1 MKRFE
6 AVVVA
11 IDMTN
16 NALIP
21 CPVMLLGHLLLH
33 SLVRLHCLL
42 IRLLRTASSAHA
54 LHCTHSF
61 ICSSTCYGGY
71 ELNALISF
79 SFNPLWH
86 VHRGKKKEGSFLLH
100 HGANE
105 LRRGKIMHLPVGVV
119 VCSTVDFCHSC
130 QRKSHPS
137 REEVGNEMEMCA
149 LCEERLVPV
158 FARVRMFNSEIL

>member
-6 AVVVA
+6 AVVLA

-21 CPVMLLGHLLLH
+21 CQVMLLGHLLLH

-61 ICSSTCYGGY
+61 ICSCTCYGGY

-79 SFNPLWH
+79 SFNPLCSGRSVSRQAREQSAIMFKLKQCFATQYDWS
-86 VHRGKKKEGSFLLH
+86 RKPQMPTNTKCAMMKNSSFMVTSRFALH
-100 HGANE
+100 
-105 LRRGKIMHLPVGVV
+105 
-119 VCSTVDFCHSC
+119 
-130 QRKSHPS
+130 
-137 REEVGNEMEMCA
+137 
-149 LCEERLVPV
+149 LC
-158 FARVRMFNSEIL
+158 